1 MDDPNGER
9 EEGSAQVADDG
20 SEGRGEEGSVIPE
33 LAGFPPSLTTRQ
45 VAEVMGL
52 TSPASV
58 SQRLEDRTWPG
69 FKVGTSWRVRRSVV
83 QAIMLGQDP
92 WGAPPGS

>member
-1 MDDPNGER
+1 MDDPSGEC
-9 EEGSAQVADDG
+9 
-20 SEGRGEEGSVIPE
+20 EEGSVIPE

-52 TSPASV
+52 PSPAAV
-58 SQRLEDRTWPG
+58 SQHLQDGTWPG